1 MGDFKIVPNRDE
13 SSDIAMGY
21 AGCTIHKV
29 QRSGAVERAGLILA
43 SISLAVDLVNK
54 ITLIFQFAMQ

>member
-1 MGDFKIVPNRDE
+1 MQQHDSDE
-13 SSDIAMGY
+13 SSDIAMSY

-29 QRSGAVERAGLILA
+29 RRSGAVERAGLILA
-43 SISLAVDLVNK
+43 PISLANK